1 MSAESST
8 KALVETIRAALPS
21 GHEWDER
28 ELALL
33 PLAEAQAADIDR
45 LEADLAEQGVRI
57 PARGGERLN
66 TALAEVRQGR
76 AALARILGGI
86 DIPESVGTASL
97 HGKKAAAARLEGGE
111 LSAAPHRPRHPAR
124 GFD

>member
-8 KALVETIRAALPS
+8 GLVKTIRAALPP

-33 PLAEAQAADIDR
+33 SLAEAQAADIDR
-45 LEADLAEQGVRI
+45 LEADLAEQGVRVA
-57 PARGGERLN
+57 ARGGERLN
-66 TALAEVRQGR
+66 QAFAEVRQGR
-76 AALARILGGI
+76 VALARILGGI

-97 HGKKAAAARLEGGE
+97 HGRKAAAARWKVA
-111 LSAAPHRPRHPAR
+111 S
-124 GFD
+124 